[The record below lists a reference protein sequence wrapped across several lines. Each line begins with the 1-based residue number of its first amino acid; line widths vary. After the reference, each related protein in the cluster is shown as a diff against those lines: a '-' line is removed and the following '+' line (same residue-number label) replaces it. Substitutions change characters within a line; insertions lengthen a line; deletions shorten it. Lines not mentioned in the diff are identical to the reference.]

1 MEDQEQDSDFGFGLF
16 ADYPEDELHPLQID
30 VFETEDEEK
39 RKLSPTNI
47 YQPVKEGTQMHRAI
61 RKGDQTLIDKYLAA
75 YQEGFD
81 KIRNYLL
88 DKYQWNGEDRIWLRK
103 YNLIAVGE
111 EQCNACKELEKS
123 SARDGNLE
131 KAVFILLTVP
141 VDGEEVAVIHPD
153 SSNRL
158 EVSKI
163 VRTLLPNGLLSWNY
177 TGSQDEF
184 YQKKETFIELAASI
198 GRNSIITRLYELG
211 AELSI
216 PNHCPLMAACSA
228 LRKDTIR
235 WLLTEHFDH
244 FDCTQRN
251 SNQMNAFLVLM
262 SKQDV
267 TMLDY
272 VLQKMISYRQKYYH
286 EDEAEA
292 FKKIFHYENTELS
305 SLSSLTYLRNGPIR
319 EKITEYISHYKL
331 DLSYQWENVTIL
343 ICLMCR
349 NVAEDYCWSEIRKN
363 PKLLGLVSYGDT
375 TVLHEFIRL
384 GKLDNLP
391 DIYHNHPEVKLF
403 FETERGIGLLREMLF
418 SKRHESASFIMEH
431 HAEYLLNNLDSL
443 KENVLC
449 IYNDKEFYSVNGDIL
464 LKYFPMLATEIEE
477 ARNKDPDLYPGH
489 DLILAFHKFQLEFD
503 ESSIKSKIE
512 TPSLS
517 AIRGTKGLSLLHYA
531 VDKDNTSWF
540 TQLLESGCD
549 IDATDDEG
557 NLPIHYVQ
565 SMEMFNLVIESHPK
579 GVALVNRT
587 NSDGYTVLHKVCSL
601 YMERKPLCELLE
613 KVIEC
618 GANVHALTNRNESAV
633 FMVRNCDALSILR
646 KHNIDLEVVNDDGD
660 NALDC
665 HLRNRNVCMGNA
677 LLPLMDKFQFFKDHA
692 HKYLSCFLVSNRDFF
707 SCDYQPFLEENPET
721 TKIIYDSLFQHSRE
735 EASRL
740 FNRACGSAHIFISEK
755 FFEFD
760 YDLDYNYKDD
770 YGYTPIIGL
779 CSYMEESNIHL
790 IRQLL
795 KKEVDLD
802 CRNHWGRNALLTLT
816 NGMRSARW
824 YGHDVGSV
832 QLLLDHGAKVNGT
845 DNDGNTALHYA
856 CSNND
861 WELAEMLV
869 ENGAD
874 LLIKN
879 NEGKIPLENASNVSQ
894 ELFSFMR

>member
-1 MEDQEQDSDFGFGLF
+1 MEEQEQDPGFGFGLF
-16 ADYPEDELHPLQID
+16 ADYPEDELDPLQID

-39 RKLSPTNI
+39 RKLPSTNI
-47 YQPVKEGTQMHRAI
+47 YRPVTEGTQLHRAI
-61 RKGDQTLIDKYLAA
+61 RKGDQTLIDKYLAT

-81 KIRNYLL
+81 KIRNYLQE
-88 DKYQWNGEDRIWLRK
+88 KYQWNGEDRIWLRR

-123 SARDGNLE
+123 CARDGNLE

-158 EVSKI
+158 KVCKI
-163 VRTLLPNGLLSWNY
+163 VRTLLPNGFLSWNY
-177 TGSQDEF
+177 TGSHEKS

-198 GRNSIITRLYELG
+198 GRNDIITRLYEQG

-216 PNHCPLMAACSA
+216 PNHCPLMAACST
-228 LRKDTIR
+228 LRKDTIC

-251 SNQMNAFLVLM
+251 SNQMNAFLTLM

-267 TMLDY
+267 ELLDY
-272 VLQKMISYRQKYYH
+272 VLLKMISYRQKYYH
-286 EDEAEA
+286 EDKAEA

-305 SLSSLTYLRNGPIR
+305 SLSSLIHLRKGPMR
-319 EKITEYISHYKL
+319 EKIAEYISHYKL

-349 NVAEDYCWSEIRKN
+349 NIAVDYCWSEIRKN
-363 PKLLGLVSYGDT
+363 PKLLGMVSYGET
-375 TVLHEFIRL
+375 TVLHEFIHS

-391 DIYHNHPEVKLF
+391 EIYHDHPEVKQF
-403 FETERGIGLLREMLF
+403 FETKRGFNLLKEMLY
-418 SKRHESASFIMEH
+418 SKRLESVVFIMEH
-431 HAEYLLNNLDSL
+431 HAEYLLSNLDTL
-443 KENVLC
+443 KENLLWS
-449 IYNDKEFYSVNGDIL
+449 NDKDFYEENGDVI
-464 LKYFPMLATEIEE
+464 LKYFPMLAEEIEA
-477 ARNKDPDLYPGH
+477 ARNKDPDLYPGY

-503 ESSIKSKIE
+503 ESSIKSKVE

-557 NLPIHYVQ
+557 NLPIHYVR
-565 SMEMFNLVIESHPK
+565 SLKMFNLIIENHPE
-579 GVALVNRT
+579 GVSLVHRT
-587 NSDGYTVLHKVCSL
+587 NAEGYTVLHKVCSL

-613 KVIEC
+613 RVIEC
-618 GANVHALTNRNESAV
+618 GANVHALTNHNESAV
-633 FMVRNCDALSILR
+633 FMIGNCDALSVLR

-677 LLPLMDKFQFFKDHA
+677 LLPLMNTKPSFKDHA

-707 SCDYQPFLEENPET
+707 SCDYQPFLENNPET
-721 TKIIYDSLFQHSRE
+721 TKIIFDSVFEHSRE

-740 FNRACGSAHIFISEK
+740 FNRACCSAHIFIAEK
-755 FFEFD
+755 FLEFD
-760 YDLDYNYKDD
+760 YDLDYDYKGDCD
-770 YGYTPIIGL
+770 YTPIIGL
-779 CSYMEESNIHL
+779 CSYMERPNIHL
-790 IRQLL
+790 MRQLL
-795 KKEVDLD
+795 KKGVDLD
-802 CRNHWGRNALLTLT
+802 CRNEWGCNALLMLT
-816 NGMRSARW
+816 DRMRSARW

-832 QLLLDHGAKVNGT
+832 QLLLDHGAQINGT
-845 DNDGNTALHYA
+845 DSDGNTALHYA
-856 CSNND
+856 FKNND
-861 WELAEMLV
+861 WELVEMLV

-874 LLIKN
+874 LLIRNK
-879 NEGKIPLENASNVSQ
+879 EGKIPLENASYMNR
-894 ELFSFMR
+894 ELFKFMK